1 MTLLNLLCLILR
13 FTDTSEQW
21 DLCKHEPLLNV
32 LNDFL
37 QTSGVAEDEDDE
49 VFKNRRKPSRQDQSD
64 DFQFPDEVCN
74 ASR

>member
-21 DLCKHEPLLNV
+21 YLCKHISLLKVLNV
-32 LNDFL
+32 LL
-37 QTSGVAEDEDDE
+37 QTTEVAEDEDDE
-49 VFKNRRKPSRQDQSD
+49 VFKNHRKPSRQDQSD

-74 ASR
+74 ARR